1 MQLKHI
7 IVALGPGLVSAAA
20 VTKRIVGGELAT
32 LGQFPYLVSLS
43 GVYDG
48 TTALTQF
55 CGGALV
61 NPTTVLT
68 AAHCVEWV
76 LSEPN
81 GFNVRAGSLYYNQ
94 SGVSSLVASYVQHP
108 QYKDGN
114 YDFAILKLAT
124 PIEESDTIS
133 YAKLQEEDIDPVAG
147 EIATVAGWGLDSD
160 GGYRRPELYWVSIP
174 VVDRA
179 ECVSDFAGPNITI
192 TEQMWCAGTKQGGK
206 GDCDG
211 DSGGP
216 VTINDVVTGV
226 VSFSLGCASPKYPS
240 VYAKVSSAIPFI
252 NAYL

>member
-7 IVALGPGLVSAAA
+7 IISLTPALVSSAAI
-20 VTKRIVGGELAT
+20 TKRIVGGEVAT

-43 GVYDG
+43 GVYDD
-48 TTALTQF
+48 TTELTQF
-55 CGGALV
+55 CGGALL

-76 LSEPN
+76 LNEPN
-81 GFNVRAGSLYYNQ
+81 DFNVRAGSLYYNQ
-94 SGVSSLVASYVQHP
+94 SGVTSLVESYVQHP
-108 QYKDGN
+108 EYKDGN

-124 PIEESDTIS
+124 PIEESYTIS
-133 YAKLQEEDIDPVAG
+133 YAQLQEEDVDPAAG

-174 VVDRA
+174 VVGRA
-179 ECVSDFAGPNITI
+179 ECVSDFSGPNITI
-192 TEQMWCAGTKQGGK
+192 TEQMFCAGTKEGGK

-216 VTINDVVTGV
+216 VSIDNLVTGL

-240 VYAKVSSAIPFI
+240 VYARVSTAIPFI
-252 NAYL
+252 KAYL